1 MVTFETVNNGDEAH
15 ELAFL
20 PGGGEVPLTADGAP
34 DEDALGEAGA
44 FELEAYGPG
53 QECDGT
59 FALEAGTYTVF
70 CLVEASD
77 GKTHLAKGMRGEA
90 QGAVSLALA
99 PPAAGHNCRE
109 CAREGPGAVCKPSVP
124 QGHRRERAPSG
135 GKGSLC
141 RRGGRPPGPL
151 TDDSLTLVTAA
162 VHVRSGT
169 DANESRYLAAA

>member
-1 MVTFETVNNGDEAH
+1 MRQLGRIVALGAVALALVACGGDDGEASDGVDADAATGRPCEPVGTELEDEAVGTVSVGLDEYAFDPADLHAPVGMVTFETVNNGDEAH

-77 GKTHLAKGMRGEA
+77 GKTHLAKGMRGELKV
-90 QGAVSLALA
+90 Q
-99 PPAAGHNCRE
+99 
-109 CAREGPGAVCKPSVP
+109 
-124 QGHRRERAPSG
+124 
-135 GKGSLC
+135 
-141 RRGGRPPGPL
+141 
-151 TDDSLTLVTAA
+151 
-162 VHVRSGT
+162 
-169 DANESRYLAAA
+169 